1 VLTTREE
8 TEMNRIFVA
17 LLLSTV
23 IAFPAFAQQSNSSSE
38 AQPAA
43 SADKTALAS
52 HGETATG
59 QPPLGDTHTDFWD
72 GEEPGAVALVTHPFA
87 NKKYVRRQTEPIR
100 DRLNELEQIAATD
113 GNKTREIDTRT
124 QQGIQ
129 LAAKKTDE
137 ADQHALDASNNAQ
150 KAQQAASE
158 VNTHL
163 SRVEPVVANV
173 DQYKTGAQTE
183 IRFRAGQDVLSKD
196 AKNAL
201 DEMAT
206 PLKDQHGYVIEVEG
220 FSSGGGQAAIA
231 ASKRMA
237 DSVARYLVLNHDIP
251 AYRIYAVGM
260 GDAALIGEGETTAK
274 RSSRNRVEINVLRNG
289 LDQTASS
296 PASGASAPPK

>member
-1 VLTTREE
+1 
-8 TEMNRIFVA
+8 MKNRMIVA
-17 LLLSTV
+17 LILSMV
-23 IAFPAFAQQSNSSSE
+23 IALPAFAQQTSSTTQS
-38 AQPAA
+38 ATSAA
-43 SADKTALAS
+43 KTAPPAS
-52 HGETATG
+52 GETATG
-59 QPPLGDTHTDFWD
+59 QPPLGDNRTDFWD

-100 DRLNELEQIAATD
+100 DRLNELEQITATN

-137 ADQHALDASNNAQ
+137 ADQHALDASN
-150 KAQQAASE
+150 KAQQAQQAANELNAHVSK
-158 VNTHL
+158 
-163 SRVEPVVANV
+163 VEPAVGNV
-173 DQYKTGAQTE
+173 DQYKSGAQTE
-183 IRFRAGQDVLSKD
+183 IRFRSGQNVLSKE

-206 PLKDQHGYVIEVEG
+206 PLKDQHGYVIEIEG

-260 GDAALIGEGETTAK
+260 GDAAVIGEGETTAK

-289 LDQTASS
+289 LDQTAST

>member
-1 VLTTREE
+1 
-8 TEMNRIFVA
+8 MKNCIFVA
-17 LLLSTV
+17 LILSIV
-23 IAFPAFAQQSNSSSE
+23 IAFPAVAQQSSSSPT
-38 AQPAA
+38 QTSA
-43 SADKTALAS
+43 SAGKTTSAAQ
-52 HGETATG
+52 GETATG

-72 GEEPGAVALVTHPFA
+72 GEEPGAVAFVTHPFA
-87 NKKYVRRQTEPIR
+87 NKAYVRRQTAPIR
-100 DRLNELEQIAATD
+100 DRLNELEQITATN
-113 GNKTREIDTRT
+113 GNKTRDIDTRT

-129 LAAKKTDE
+129 LASKKTDE
-137 ADQHALDASNNAQ
+137 ADQHALDASN
-150 KAQQAASE
+150 KAQQAQQAANELNAHVSK
-158 VNTHL
+158 
-163 SRVEPVVANV
+163 VEPAVGNV

-183 IRFRAGQDVLSKD
+183 IRFRSGQNVLSKD

-237 DSVARYLVLNHDIP
+237 ESVARYLVLNHEIP

-260 GDAALIGEGETTAK
+260 GNAPVTGERETTAK
-274 RSSRNRVEINVLRNG
+274 HSSRNRVEISVLRNS
-289 LDQTASS
+289 LDQAAST